1 MSWSPPLRDQSTPE
15 ELIHAQAGKLLQAA
29 SVRGEPVEPRDR
41 FDAQARA
48 MLEATGQL
56 EPVRRTQQG
65 RQSGLFGGGR

>member
-1 MSWSPPLRDQSTPE
+1 MTRDQSTAA
-15 ELIHAQAGKLLQAA
+15 ELIHAQAGRLLDEAM
-29 SVRGEPVEPRDR
+29 VRGEPLEPRDR

-65 RQSGLFGGGR
+65 RQGGLFGGGR

>member
-15 ELIHAQAGKLLQAA
+15 ELIHAQAGRLLDAA
-29 SVRGEPVEPRDR
+29 LVAGQQHQPRDR

-56 EPVRRTQQG
+56 EPARRTQQG
-65 RQSGLFGGGR
+65 RQGGLFGGGR